1 MTHDHSHA
9 GHTHAHGNG
18 HSHAHGGSANQTR
31 VGWAAVLTG
40 GFMVVEAIGG
50 LVSGSLALL
59 ADAGHMLTDSAALV
73 LAWLAFR
80 IARRPSDWKRTYGF
94 HRFQVLAAY
103 SNGLT
108 LFFIAVAITWE
119 AVRRLWEPGEV
130 LAGPMLVIAVVGLGV
145 NIAAYLILHGAD
157 RESLNVR
164 GAILHVVGDLLGSA
178 AAIAAALVI
187 LATGWTPIDPL
198 LSVLVAVLI
207 LRSAWYLIAESGH
220 ILLEA
225 APRGLDVRE
234 LEADLKA
241 NVPGVTG
248 VHHIHAWS
256 LSEDKRMA
264 TLHVRVADLA
274 AAARVS
280 AAVKARLHDR
290 FRIAHATVEV
300 EDAAG
305 GAQTAAPSH
314 R

>member
-1 MTHDHSHA
+1 MTDDHSHA
-9 GHTHAHGNG
+9 GHAHAHGNN
-18 HSHAHGGSANQTR
+18 HSHAHAGSANQTR

-108 LFFIAVAITWE
+108 LFFIAVVITWE
-119 AVRRLWEPGEV
+119 AIRRLWEPGEV
-130 LAGPMLVIAVVGLGV
+130 LAGPMLVIAVVGLCV

-164 GAILHVVGDLLGSA
+164 GAILHVVGDLLGSV

-187 LATGWTPIDPL
+187 LWTGWMPIDPL
-198 LSVLVAVLI
+198 LSVLVAILI
-207 LRSAWYLIAESGH
+207 LRSAWFLIAESGH

-241 NVPGVTG
+241 NVPGVAG

-264 TLHVRVADLA
+264 TLHVRVANLGDA
-274 AAARVS
+274 TRISV
-280 AAVKARLHDR
+280 AVKDRLHDR

-300 EDAAG
+300 EDG
-305 GAQTAAPSH
+305 GCSDRRDEEA
-314 R
+314 

>member
-1 MTHDHSHA
+1 MSHDHSH
-9 GHTHAHGNG
+9 GHVHGSG
-18 HSHAHGGSANQTR
+18 HSHSHAHAGSANQTR

-40 GFMVVEAIGG
+40 GFMVVEAVGG
-50 LVSGSLALL
+50 LLAGSLALL

-119 AVRRLWEPGEV
+119 AVRRLWEPGAV
-130 LAGPMLVIAVVGLGV
+130 LAGPMLVIAVVGLCV

-187 LATGWTPIDPL
+187 LWTGWTPIDPL
-198 LSVLVAVLI
+198 LSVLVAILI
-207 LRSAWYLIAESGH
+207 LRSAWFLIAESGH

-225 APRGLDVRE
+225 APRGLDVRDME
-234 LEADLKA
+234 TDLKA
-241 NVPGVTG
+241 NVAGVTG
-248 VHHIHAWS
+248 AHHIHAWS
-256 LSEDKRMA
+256 LSEERRMA
-264 TLHVRVADLA
+264 TLHVTVADLA
-274 AAARVS
+274 QAARIA

-290 FRIAHATVEV
+290 FGIAHATVEV
-300 EDAAG
+300 ED
-305 GAQTAAPSH
+305 GACSDHTHEDA
-314 R
+314 